1 MPPKGG
7 ILPIHRVRDVGHVLA
22 AGGEGRDRTADT
34 AVFSRVLYRLSYLP
48 DLARGLRS
56 VPEPQTGERAV
67 SDSLTQRARRA
78 SIPRSPP

>member
-1 MPPKGG
+1 MESMLDARALFP
-7 ILPIHRVRDVGHVLA
+7 RVGPGLLV
-22 AGGEGRDRTADT
+22 GGEGRDRTADT

-48 DLARGLRS
+48 RS
-56 VPEPQTGERAV
+56 RLEATRVLEPQTGERAV